1 MIARSLGLVVLE
13 EPVEILSAAGEQ
25 RGALSFQDHVCLLLA
40 KENEWTC
47 VSNDKPLHRACGKE
61 DVAVKWGLRL
71 MIELVEKEQLGKDAA
86 MEVAQAIHI
95 SNPKHITSEIVE
107 QFRVKINT

>member
-1 MIARSLGLVVLE
+1 
-13 EPVEILSAAGEQ
+13 
-25 RGALSFQDHVCLLLA
+25 
-40 KENEWTC
+40 
-47 VSNDKPLHRACGKE
+47 
-61 DVAVKWGLRL
+61 